1 MSLINLTQTVNCKNC
16 GSTVLLEIR
25 NVTPNTT
32 GGATT
37 NLCRCGKV
45 SSYVFTLRNGQ
56 LTELR

>member
-1 MSLINLTQTVNCKNC
+1 MALMNLTQTVTCKYC
-16 GSTVLLEIR
+16 GKTVLLEIR

-45 SSYVFTLRNGQ
+45 SSYVFTLRDGRPI
-56 LTELR
+56 ELR

>member
-1 MSLINLTQTVNCKNC
+1 MALLNLTQSVSCKKC
-16 GSTVLLEIR
+16 GKTVLLEIK

-37 NLCRCGKV
+37 NLCKCGNA
-45 SSYVFTLRNGQ
+45 SSYVFTLRDGQ